1 MAFFGENTLQLY
13 YEYDR
18 NYETKPFHMS
28 QVWRKEKK
36 KHMFAV
42 LNFIPKVNFS
52 NV

>member
-1 MAFFGENTLQLY
+1 MAFFWENTLQLY

-36 KHMFAV
+36 SR
-42 LNFIPKVNFS
+42 LLFS
-52 NV
+52 ISYQK

>member
-1 MAFFGENTLQLY
+1 MAFLGENTLQLY

-36 KHMFAV
+36 ITC
-42 LNFIPKVNFS
+42 LLFS
-52 NV
+52 ISYQK